1 MKRSIWILL
10 LLACAVSTR
19 AQEAE
24 DPHAMEKEKIREIKL
39 SGEYYYSDVTSD
51 DVEDVK
57 ATARQ
62 LIVLAAQEREKT
74 SKDISGVVADSCRY
88 ILLKRLDRPR
98 VFAYVSKEA
107 VAVYLYGKPRATTP
121 PATADTTAKRP
132 TTAVAPDTLK
142 AADTTAPKPA
152 AVLPTERK
160 DTVQL
165 LPADTTRGKDSTRT
179 IAPLPH
185 KDTARVVVQDT
196 VRVTVRDTNRVTVR
210 DTVHLTVRD
219 TTRVT
224 MQDTTRLTVI
234 DTVRQHVEIRTT
246 GNDRLDRVTR
256 MKTMKEVEKW
266 FIAEKRA
273 GRMMFGKMKTAA
285 RPENCY
291 LLVFSKKGEV
301 VAVLDKGEKSR
312 RNLVTGKP
320 GDRLE
325 NYPGHGVIW
334 FTLH

>member
-39 SGEYYYSDVTSD
+39 SGEYYYSDVTSE

-107 VAVYLYGKPRATTP
+107 VAVYLYGKPRASTP

-142 AADTTAPKPA
+142 AADTTAPQPA
-152 AVLPTERK
+152 AALPTERK
-160 DTVQL
+160 DTVQ
-165 LPADTTRGKDSTRT
+165 T

-196 VRVTVRDTNRVTVR
+196 VRVTVRDTNRVTVS